1 MAFRVINPVLPG
13 FYPDP
18 SMCVAEGN
26 YYLVCSS
33 FSYFPGLPIFKSKDL
48 VKWEQIGN
56 IIDRPEQLDFEGGGV
71 SRGLFAPTIRY
82 YNKKFY

>member
-56 IIDRPEQLDFEGGGV
+56 IIFHYKQQDFEGGGV
-71 SRGLFAPTIRY
+71 FCGLFSSMILYFNR
-82 YNKKFY
+82 

>member
-26 YYLVCSS
+26 YYIVCSS

-48 VKWEQIGN
+48 V
-56 IIDRPEQLDFEGGGV
+56 
-71 SRGLFAPTIRY
+71 
-82 YNKKFY
+82 